1 MFPWLAAPHSGGGEI
16 SPTSLHGSQGELHI
30 RPPPVAQGQL
40 SGPGARGSITRATS
54 RLDEWDG
61 ARPPREGPRGP
72 KHPPNRKRKQ
82 SKSFL

>member
-54 RLDEWDG
+54 RLDEWEM
-61 ARPPREGPRGP
+61 ARVPRPVRRPRARGP
-72 KHPPNRKRKQ
+72 KHPRQ
-82 SKSFL
+82 T